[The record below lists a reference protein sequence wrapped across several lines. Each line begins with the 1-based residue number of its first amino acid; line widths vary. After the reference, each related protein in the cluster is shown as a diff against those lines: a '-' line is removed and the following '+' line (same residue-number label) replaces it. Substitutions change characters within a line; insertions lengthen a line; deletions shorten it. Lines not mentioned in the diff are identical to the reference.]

1 MVLSTPLAVTC
12 LSVWLLLL
20 PAHCPLALSLSSQ
33 APSTIEEVDG
43 MMYVTEPVNTFRMD
57 RHIQL
62 WAADLH
68 GQRDTEK
75 LDLLLASKTIREMSL
90 LMSYLKA
97 QAAQGTSTTLPW
109 MAMDSSPALPTTLDI
124 DNQLQRY
131 KRNILG
137 DVLHALTGV
146 ATDEELAKQRQLD
159 EDIRNKVTSTLTRQM
174 SYEKTI
180 TDIIGNI
187 TNEEEVLGSHL
198 SELAKRHNEDIGKL
212 TRLNVHH
219 QVILE
224 DIDKLEDVISAVWT
238 GEATVRHAVFLS
250 SKANLPTVAHFRTVG
265 LYMDRNGPVVRFS
278 TQLFKT
284 VDVLAVNQSKA
295 VTTLSTLG
303 RTYYLHPGHNLRL
316 PLTELEVRGT
326 KIPCPTCAVL
336 VHMDH
341 QRYLTVSP
349 GRLSCTHAA
358 TVLPLNLSMGQQIDL
373 HPEDNCVN
381 EAVHIGRQML
391 RLQDFEIDTTGDK
404 AVDTL
409 LTAKIGQRDTHVE
422 TMVAMKDAHRLLNMK
437 LRQDVTMAQEDISTF
452 VEDTSLALHSV
463 TLSTGF
469 SLGGVAVVTTIVI
482 IIVLCIVC
490 RCRAAR
496 AASRAAADT
505 ELA

>member
-1 MVLSTPLAVTC
+1 ML
-12 LSVWLLLL
+12 
-20 PAHCPLALSLSSQ
+20 
-33 APSTIEEVDG
+33 
-43 MMYVTEPVNTFRMD
+43 YVTEPVNTFRME

-97 QAAQGTSTTLPW
+97 QAAKGTSTTLPW
-109 MAMDSSPALPTTLDI
+109 MAVDSSPSLPPTQDS
-124 DNQLQRY
+124 DNQLLRY

-174 SYEKTI
+174 AYEKTI

-198 SELAKRHNEDIGKL
+198 SELARRHNEDIGKL

-224 DIDKLEDVISAVWT
+224 DIDKLEDVIAAVWT

-250 SKANLPTVAHFRTVG
+250 SKANLPSVAHFRTVG
-265 LYMDRNGPVVRFS
+265 LFMDRNGPVIRFS
-278 TQLFKT
+278 TRVFKT
-284 VDVLAVNQSKA
+284 VDVLAVNQSKS

-303 RTYYLHPGHNLRL
+303 RTYYLHPGHNLLL

-326 KIPCPTCAVL
+326 RIPCPSCAVL
-336 VHMDH
+336 VHIDH

-349 GRLSCTHAA
+349 GRLSCTHSTT
-358 TVLPLNLSMGQQIDL
+358 TVPLNLTQGQQVDL

-391 RLQDFEIDTTGDK
+391 RLQEFEIDTTGDK
-404 AVDTL
+404 AIDTL
-409 LTAKIGQRDTHVE
+409 LTAKVGQQDTQVE

-452 VEDTSLALHSV
+452 VQDTSLALDSV

-469 SLGGVAVVTTIVI
+469 SLGGMAIVATIVVLI
-482 IIVLCIVC
+482 ILCILC

-496 AASRAAADT
+496 AASRANDALEMA
-505 ELA
+505 

>member
-1 MVLSTPLAVTC
+1 MVLSTPLAITC

-75 LDLLLASKTIREMSL
+75 LDLLLASKTISEMSL

-109 MAMDSSPALPTTLDI
+109 MATDSSPALPTTLDS
-124 DNQLQRY
+124 DNQLQWY

-174 SYEKTI
+174 AYEKTI

-250 SKANLPTVAHFRTVG
+250 SKANLPTVAHFLTVG

-278 TQLFKT
+278 TRLFKT

-326 KIPCPTCAVL
+326 RIPCSTCAVQ

-349 GRLSCTHAA
+349 GRLSCTHAS
-358 TVLPLNLSMGQQIDL
+358 TVLPLNLSMGQQVDL

-409 LTAKIGQRDTHVE
+409 LTAKIGQKDTQVE

-452 VEDTSLALHSV
+452 VEDTSLALDSV

-469 SLGGVAVVTTIVI
+469 SLGGVAVVTIIVL

-505 ELA
+505 ELV

>member
-1 MVLSTPLAVTC
+1 MVVVSPASVFVVSVVVLLHPAC
-12 LSVWLLLL
+12 PMALSV
-20 PAHCPLALSLSSQ
+20 SSQ
-33 APSTIEEVDG
+33 APSTVQEVDG
-43 MMYVTEPVNTFRMD
+43 LMYVTEPVNTFRMD

-90 LMSYLKA
+90 LMAYLKA
-97 QAAQGTSTTLPW
+97 QAAKGTSTSLPW
-109 MAMDSSPALPTTLDI
+109 IAVDSSPALPPTDDN
-124 DNQLQRY
+124 DNQLQRF

-180 TDIIGNI
+180 SDIIGNI

-198 SELAKRHNEDIGKL
+198 SELARRHNEDIGKL

-219 QVILE
+219 QIILE

-250 SKANLPTVAHFRTVG
+250 AKANLPTVANFRTVG

-278 TQLFKT
+278 TRLFKT
-284 VDVLAVNQSKA
+284 VDVLAVNKSKTA
-295 VTTLSTLG
+295 TTLSTLG
-303 RTYYLHPGHNLRL
+303 RTYYLHPGHNLLL
-316 PLTELEVRGT
+316 PLTEMEVRGT
-326 KIPCPTCAVL
+326 RIPCPTCAVL
-336 VHMDH
+336 VHVDH
-341 QRYLTVSP
+341 QRYLTVTP
-349 GRLSCTHAA
+349 GRLSCTHGSE
-358 TVLPLNLSMGQQIDL
+358 VLPLNLSLGQQVDL
-373 HPEDNCVN
+373 RAEDNCVN

-391 RLQDFEIDTTGDK
+391 RLQEFEIDTTGDK

-409 LTAKIGQRDTHVE
+409 LTAKVGQQDTQVE
-422 TMVAMKDAHRLLNMK
+422 TMMAMKDAHRLLNMK

-452 VEDTSLALHSV
+452 VQDTSLALDSV
-463 TLSTGF
+463 TLSTGV
-469 SLGGVAVVTTIVI
+469 SLGGVALVMLVVALI
-482 IIVLCIVC
+482 ILCIVC

-496 AASRAAADT
+496 AASRADAAM
-505 ELA
+505 EMV

>member
-1 MVLSTPLAVTC
+1 MAV
-12 LSVWLLLL
+12 
-20 PAHCPLALSLSSQ
+20 
-33 APSTIEEVDG
+33 
-43 MMYVTEPVNTFRMD
+43 
-57 RHIQL
+57 
-62 WAADLH
+62 
-68 GQRDTEK
+68 
-75 LDLLLASKTIREMSL
+75 
-90 LMSYLKA
+90 
-97 QAAQGTSTTLPW
+97 
-109 MAMDSSPALPTTLDI
+109 DSSPSLPPTRDN

-174 SYEKTI
+174 AYEKTI

-198 SELAKRHNEDIGKL
+198 SELARRHNEDIGKL

-219 QVILE
+219 QIILE

-265 LYMDRNGPVVRFS
+265 LYTDRNGPVIRFS
-278 TQLFKT
+278 TRLFKT

-303 RTYYLHPGHNLRL
+303 RTYYLHPGHNLLL

-326 KIPCPTCAVL
+326 RIPCPSCAVL
-336 VHMDH
+336 VHIDH

-349 GRLSCTHAA
+349 GRLSCTHG
-358 TVLPLNLSMGQQIDL
+358 TTTMPLNLTLGQQVDL

-391 RLQDFEIDTTGDK
+391 RLQEFEIDTTGDK
-404 AVDTL
+404 AIDTL
-409 LTAKIGQRDTHVE
+409 LTAKVGQQDTQVE

-452 VEDTSLALHSV
+452 VQDTSLALDTV

-469 SLGGVAVVTTIVI
+469 SLGGVAIVATIVVLI
-482 IIVLCIVC
+482 ILCILC

-496 AASRAAADT
+496 AASRADAAL
-505 ELA
+505 EMS

>member
-1 MVLSTPLAVTC
+1 V
-12 LSVWLLLL
+12 
-20 PAHCPLALSLSSQ
+20 
-33 APSTIEEVDG
+33 EEVDG
-43 MMYVTEPVNTFRMD
+43 MMFVTEPVNTFRMD

-97 QAAQGTSTTLPW
+97 QATQGTSTTLPW
-109 MAMDSSPALPTTLDI
+109 MATDSSPRLPATTDD

-174 SYEKTI
+174 AYEKAV

-198 SELAKRHNEDIGKL
+198 NELAKRHNEDIGKL

-224 DIDKLEDVISAVWT
+224 DIDKLEDVIAAVWT

-250 SKANLPTVAHFRTVG
+250 AKANLPTVAHFRTVG

-278 TQLFKT
+278 TRLFKT
-284 VDVLAVNQSKA
+284 VDVLAVNQSKT

-326 KIPCPTCAVL
+326 RIPCTTCAVL

-349 GRLSCTHAA
+349 GRLSCTHAS
-358 TVLPLNLSMGQQIDL
+358 TVLPLNLSMGQQVDL

-409 LTAKIGQRDTHVE
+409 LTAKIGQKDTQVE

-437 LRQDVTMAQEDISTF
+437 LRQDVTMAQEDITTF
-452 VEDTSLALHSV
+452 VEDTSLALDSV
-463 TLSTGF
+463 TLSTGI
-469 SLGGVAVVTTIVI
+469 SLGGIAVVAS
-482 IIVLCIVC
+482 IVLLIILCILC

-496 AASRAAADT
+496 AASRAAVDT
-505 ELA
+505 ELV

>member
-1 MVLSTPLAVTC
+1 LLVNAV
-12 LSVWLLLL
+12 V
-20 PAHCPLALSLSSQ
+20 AALSPLPLSSQ

-43 MMYVTEPVNTFRMD
+43 MMYVTETVNTFRMD

-68 GQRDTEK
+68 GKRDAEK
-75 LDLLLASKTIREMSL
+75 LDLLLASKTIREMSF

-109 MAMDSSPALPTTLDI
+109 MATDSSPSLPTTDN

-146 ATDEELAKQRQLD
+146 ATDEELAKQRHLD

-198 SELAKRHNEDIGKL
+198 SELAKKHNEDIGKL

-219 QVILE
+219 QIILE

-250 SKANLPTVAHFRTVG
+250 SKANLPTVAHFLTIG
-265 LYMDRNGPVVRFS
+265 LYMDRNGPVVRFV
-278 TQLFKT
+278 TRLFKT

-295 VTTLSTLG
+295 MTTLSTLG

-326 KIPCPTCAVL
+326 RIPCPTCAVL

-341 QRYLTVSP
+341 QRYLTTSP
-349 GRLSCTHAA
+349 GRLLCTHGSSA
-358 TVLPLNLSMGQQIDL
+358 LRLNLTMRQQIDL

-391 RLQDFEIDTTGDK
+391 RLQEFEIDTTGDK
-404 AVDTL
+404 AVDAL
-409 LTAKIGQRDTHVE
+409 LTAKVGQKDAQVE

-452 VEDTSLALHSV
+452 VEDTSLALDSV
-463 TLSTGF
+463 TLSTSF
-469 SLGGVAVVTTIVI
+469 SLGG
-482 IIVLCIVC
+482 
-490 RCRAAR
+490 
-496 AASRAAADT
+496 SR
-505 ELA
+505 L